1 MRKLG
6 LDHVRAHNAEACSCG
21 EGGMQDCDPR
31 RKESERIF
39 SVAGNIM
46 SKKQA
51 RLTCDYLE
59 AHLPAQG
66 LAGDE
71 GVAGHRES
79 SLGVD
84 KY

>member
-6 LDHVRAHNAEACSCG
+6 LDHVCKHNAEAFSCG

-39 SVAGNIM
+39 FVAGNIV
-46 SKKQA
+46 SQKQA

-59 AHLPAQG
+59 AHLPARG
-66 LAGDE
+66 LAEDE
-71 GVAGHRES
+71 GAAGHRKS